1 MEFIMAMRHLR
12 LDSMLSGDKNKI
24 SVADT
29 TISRDRL
36 NAHYGISKVVKH
48 FAVWSLI
55 SSSLK
60 TDADKREFFSTKSPV
75 AGWDRV
81 ASFHRVEN
89 KRAKLL
95 LSEKVLSARLQP
107 GKDPAIVVCEIVEL
121 LAALDEVGI
130 PVPEEFI
137 WPHFVDN
144 LPPGYKFIKSNLQGS
159 KEPLKSTVL
168 EDALRS
174 RYNIQSGGEKRILH
188 CSCLAR
194 RVDGEG
200 AAVEAF
206 IESRSI
212 RVRLVIF

>member
-1 MEFIMAMRHLR
+1 M
-12 LDSMLSGDKNKI
+12 
-24 SVADT
+24 
-29 TISRDRL
+29 
-36 NAHYGISKVVKH
+36 
-48 FAVWSLI
+48 
-55 SSSLK
+55 
-60 TDADKREFFSTKSPV
+60 
-75 AGWDRV
+75 
-81 ASFHRVEN
+81 
-89 KRAKLL
+89 
-95 LSEKVLSARLQP
+95 
-107 GKDPAIVVCEIVEL
+107 EL

-130 PVPEEFI
+130 PVHEEFI

-212 RVRLVIF
+212 HVRLVIFKTLSPRKRAPGKHISSPESENPLEALLLCTEPLDSGIRGRS